1 MKKVFGYPE
10 FSAEGE
16 RVLCT
21 YDNEYSDMLMD
32 VRVYR
37 MKAGTTRTFQRTG
50 EETAVLLLSGKIR
63 YEWEG
68 NAETVSRRMC
78 SRRAP
83 GACMCA
89 PAQR

>member
-32 VRVYR
+32 VRGVPHEGGNHQNLPENR
-37 MKAGTTRTFQRTG
+37 RRNRGSA
-50 EETAVLLLSGKIR
+50 AVRKDPL
-63 YEWEG
+63 
-68 NAETVSRRMC
+68 
-78 SRRAP
+78 
-83 GACMCA
+83 
-89 PAQR
+89 